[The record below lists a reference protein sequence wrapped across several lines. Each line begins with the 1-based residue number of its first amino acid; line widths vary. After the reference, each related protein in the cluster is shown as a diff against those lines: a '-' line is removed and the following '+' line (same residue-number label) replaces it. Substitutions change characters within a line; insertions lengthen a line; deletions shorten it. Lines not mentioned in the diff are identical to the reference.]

1 MSGKSSLR
9 LILTEA
15 GETTELRFASYGGST
30 GSTDYGLGNIT
41 FNHDEVKSNRFMKF
55 DIIVNSLR

>member
-41 FNHDEVKSNRFMKF
+41 FNHDKLWEIWYWWIKNEFW
-55 DIIVNSLR
+55 